1 MSGTPEKDDQAQH
14 FLRDGGRRLHSNS
27 QKPMYF
33 LFFFFFPM
41 YFHAG
46 LFLAKASCL
55 KRPNIVTSATH
66 VLGSDAAALEGPDV

>member
-1 MSGTPEKDDQAQH
+1 MEEEDFILIARNPCT
-14 FLRDGGRRLHSNS
+14 F
-27 QKPMYF
+27 F
-33 LFFFFFPM
+33 FFFFFPM